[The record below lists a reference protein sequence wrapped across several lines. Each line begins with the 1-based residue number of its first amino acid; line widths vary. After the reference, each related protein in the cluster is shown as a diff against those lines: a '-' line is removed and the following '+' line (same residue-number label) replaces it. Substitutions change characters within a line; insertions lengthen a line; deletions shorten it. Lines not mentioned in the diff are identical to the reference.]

1 MSTLRRIA
9 PLMASAVLLTLQLAP
24 ANAQP
29 TAGTTQAPRPAA
41 ELPDDLPKFA
51 PIELQQWE
59 KRRLAFSDLTRRL
72 RQDDGLARKEFEMV
86 VRRFESTPFD
96 LTPLEAMDLIGSV
109 FVPQVG
115 VEKMLPL
122 ISAQAALGLYDAYRF
137 GSEEAQAQ
145 LLRGERFLPRP
156 LTLAGPDQTA
166 KSRKFLQDN
175 PKLAAALVQK
185 GIALADNERQSPAYD
200 ARWITAFDRD
210 SKVAVQAA
218 PREEWP
224 AIWARVIK
232 EVTDYYRVEPEQAPA
247 PAAPASAAR

>member
-1 MSTLRRIA
+1 
-9 PLMASAVLLTLQLAP
+9 MASAVILTLQLAP
-24 ANAQP
+24 THAQSPAGNAQS
-29 TAGTTQAPRPAA
+29 PRPAA

-51 PIELQQWE
+51 PVELQQWE

-72 RQDDGLARKEFEMV
+72 RQNDGLARKEFEMI
-86 VRRFESTPFD
+86 VRRFETAPFD
-96 LTPLEAMDLIGSV
+96 LTPLEAMDVIGSV

-122 ISAQAALGLYDAYRF
+122 ISAQAALGLFDAYRF
-137 GSEEAQAQ
+137 GSADAQAQ

-156 LTLAGPDQTA
+156 LTIAGPDQTA
-166 KSRKFLQDN
+166 KSRQFLKDN
-175 PKLAAALVQK
+175 RQLAAALVRQ
-185 GIALADNERQSPAYD
+185 GISLADNERLSPAYD

-224 AIWARVIK
+224 AIWARVVK
-232 EVTDYYRVEPEQAPA
+232 EVTDYYQVEPEQAPA

>member
-1 MSTLRRIA
+1 MPSLRRIA
-9 PLMASAVLLTLQLAP
+9 ALTTSAVFLTLPLAP
-24 ANAQP
+24 AHAQSPAGNA
-29 TAGTTQAPRPAA
+29 QAPRPAA
-41 ELPDDLPKFA
+41 ELPNDLPKFQ
-51 PIELQQWE
+51 PVELQQWE

-72 RQDDGLARKEFEMV
+72 RQEDGLARKEFEMV
-86 VRRFESTPFD
+86 VRRFETSPFD
-96 LTPLEAMDLIGSV
+96 LTPLEAMDVIGSV

-156 LTLAGPDQTA
+156 LSIAGAAQTA
-166 KSRKFLQDN
+166 KARKFLQDN
-175 PKLAAALVQK
+175 PKLAASLVQS

-210 SKVAVQAA
+210 SKVPAQAA
-218 PREEWP
+218 PREQWP
-224 AIWARVIK
+224 AIWARVVQ